1 MPETHRRLRREDRGV
16 IYRMNQAGK
25 SQREIAQAIGFS
37 QGTVSK
43 ELCRNRGLR
52 GYRPAQAQ
60 RTAESRRDGKR
71 ARRRSLEG
79 AALLEVERRLRLR
92 HSPEQISGAL
102 DVEGIAKVSH
112 ETIYRH
118 VREDRKAGGK
128 IFQFLR
134 INGKRRYRRRAKAG
148 RYNKIPGR
156 IGIEERPASVE
167 NRTRYGDW
175 EVDLIEGRKG
185 TGYLLSMYERKTR
198 TGLLRRLDTKG
209 AKETSE
215 RIVATLKGLRV
226 RTLTYDNG
234 AEFSRHQE
242 VSAALGARGFF
253 CNAYHSW
260 EKGGVENFNGLVRQ
274 YYPKGSS
281 FADITAEEL
290 RKVESALND
299 RPRKTLGFTSP
310 SQHKHK
316 IAA

>member
-1 MPETHRRLRREDRGV
+1 
-16 IYRMNQAGK
+16 MNQAGK
-25 SQREIAQAIGFS
+25 SQREIAEAIGFS

-43 ELCRNRGLR
+43 ELSRNRGLR

-60 RTAESRRDGKR
+60 RLSEGRRDGKR
-71 ARRRSLEG
+71 ARGHALEG
-79 AALLEVERRLRLR
+79 EVLIEVERRLRLH

-128 IFQFLR
+128 LFQFLR

-156 IGIEERPASVE
+156 IGIEERPVSVE

-185 TGYLLSMYERKTR
+185 TGYLLSMYERKTM
-198 TGLLRRLDTKG
+198 TGLLHRLDTKG

-215 RIVATLKGLRV
+215 GIVTTLKGLRV

-234 AEFSRHQE
+234 AEFSRHKE
-242 VSAALGARGFF
+242 VSAALGAKGYF

-281 FADITAEEL
+281 FEDITPEGL
-290 RKVESALND
+290 REVQSALNK

-316 IAA
+316 LAA

>member
-1 MPETHRRLRREDRGV
+1 M
-16 IYRMNQAGK
+16 
-25 SQREIAQAIGFS
+25 EIAEAIGFS

-43 ELCRNRGLR
+43 EVSRNRGMR

-60 RTAESRRDGKR
+60 KLSERRRDGKR
-71 ARRRSLEG
+71 PRGRALEG
-79 AALLEVERRLRLR
+79 DVLLEVERRLRLR

-118 VREDRKAGGK
+118 VREDRKAGGQL
-128 IFQFLR
+128 FQRLR

-185 TGYLLSMYERKTR
+185 TGYLLSMYERKTM
-198 TGLLRRLDTKG
+198 TGLLHRLNTKA

-215 RIVATLKGLRV
+215 GIVAALEGLRV

-234 AEFSRHQE
+234 AEFSRHRE
-242 VSAALGARGFF
+242 VSAALGAKGYF

-260 EKGGVENFNGLVRQ
+260 EKGGVEPKRSEDGQERKRRACRVRRKEHQNFNGLVRQ

-281 FADITAEEL
+281 FEGITPEGL
-290 RKVESALND
+290 REVESAIND

-310 SQHKHK
+310 SQHKNK